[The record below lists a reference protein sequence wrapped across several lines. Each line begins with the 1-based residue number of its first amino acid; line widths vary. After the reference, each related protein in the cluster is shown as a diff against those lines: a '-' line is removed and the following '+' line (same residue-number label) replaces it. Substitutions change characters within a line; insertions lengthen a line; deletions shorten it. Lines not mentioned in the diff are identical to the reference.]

1 MKCMEY
7 KPRNMSIT
15 KEPLQSVK
23 QSNASYKKPLQ
34 TKKKSQQ
41 KLEKDK
47 RLLEIDE
54 ELIQLNRKK
63 SSIEEAIKRYHL
75 ERDRHAVNAEKK
87 KNRIIKDVNQL

>member
-7 KPRNMSIT
+7 KPHNMSIT

-23 QSNASYKKPLQ
+23 QSNASYKEPLQ

-47 RLLEIDE
+47 
-54 ELIQLNRKK
+54 
-63 SSIEEAIKRYHL
+63 
-75 ERDRHAVNAEKK
+75 
-87 KNRIIKDVNQL
+87 